1 MPSDALLS
9 YYEGELAAL
18 RELAAEFARVHPR
31 AAGRLRLTG
40 EAVEDPH
47 VERLLEGT
55 AFLAARVQQRLD
67 DEVPELSDALLELLA
82 PGLLWP
88 VPSMTTLRLSPR
100 PDARAPVQL
109 PRGQMLAT
117 EPVLGEPV
125 RFSLCYDTTLWPLRI
140 EAARL
145 AGQPFAAPPHP
156 LAAGAAACL
165 QISLRTPAEDL
176 GFADLGLDRLR
187 LHLTGGSGP
196 TGQLYELLAGSTLGV
211 ALAGGADDPLPT
223 PLGPEALRPVGFA
236 PEEAVLPWPRRSFAG
251 HRLLAEYFAFPQK
264 FLYFDLDGLERR
276 TLTHRS
282 DRLEVFVYLSR
293 AVPDLERAV
302 GAASFALGCTPAANV
317 FPQRCEPITLDGTQ
331 SDWLVLPDAA
341 RPDAFEVC
349 GIESVRESR
358 PDGSW
363 RSVLPFYRLAER
375 KASSAGGAGGGPGEE
390 RAPAVWLARRLP
402 APPGLRGTE
411 MRLALRDPDFDPAA
425 PADATLTVE
434 ALCCNRDLP
443 EHLPFG
449 AGQPSL
455 SMVGAAPVGAVEC
468 LSAPTPTLRPG
479 LRDRS
484 AWRLISHLS
493 LNHLSVAGGEQ
504 AAMALREMLRLHD
517 LRGAPETAAAIAGLV
532 GAEAAPGIARLPKLR
547 PGAFARGL
555 DVTLTFEAQAWRA
568 GGLYLLA
575 AVLERFLALQASIN
589 AFVRTRAVLRGRAG
603 LAAEWPA
610 RSGTRA
616 LL

>member
-1 MPSDALLS
+1 MPSDSLLG

-18 RELAAEFARVHPR
+18 RELAAEFAKAHPR
-31 AAGRLRLTG
+31 AAGRLRLTA
-40 EAVEDPH
+40 ESVEDPH
-47 VERLLEGT
+47 VERLLEGA
-55 AFLAARVQQRLD
+55 AFLAARVQQHLD

-88 VPSMTTLRLSPR
+88 VPSMTTLRFSPR
-100 PDARAPVQL
+100 ADARAPVHL
-109 PRGQMLAT
+109 RRGQTLAT
-117 EPVLGEPV
+117 EPVHGEPV
-125 RFSLCYDTTLWPLRI
+125 RFSTCYDTTLWPLRI

-145 AGQPFAAPPHP
+145 SGQPFAAPPHP

-165 QISLRTPAEDL
+165 QVSLRTAAEGL
-176 GFADLGLDRLR
+176 GFAELGLDRLR
-187 LHLTGGSGP
+187 LHLVGGSGL
-196 TGQLYELLAGSTLGV
+196 TGQLYELLAGATLGI
-211 ALAGGADDPLPT
+211 ALASGPEDPRPT
-223 PLGPEALRPVGFA
+223 ALGPEALRPVGFA

-264 FLYFDLDGLERR
+264 FLYLDLDGLERR
-276 TLTHRS
+276 TLTHQA

-293 AVPDLERAV
+293 ALPDLERVV
-302 GAASFALGCTPAANV
+302 GAASFALGCTPAVNV
-317 FPQRCEPITLDGTQ
+317 FPHRCEPITLDGTQ
-331 SDWLVLPDAA
+331 SDWLVLPDAG

-349 GIESVRESR
+349 GVESVRESR

-363 RSVLPFYRLAER
+363 RRVLPFYRLAER
-375 KASSAGGAGGGPGEE
+375 TAAAGGSGGAGEE

-402 APPGLRGTE
+402 APLDLRGTE

-449 AGQPSL
+449 GGQPRL
-455 SMVGAAPVGAVEC
+455 SMLGADAVPVEAVEC

-484 AWRLISHLS
+484 AWRLVSHLS

-504 AAMALREMLRLHD
+504 AALALREMLRLHD

-532 GAEAAPGIARLPKLR
+532 GAEAEPGIARLPKVR

-575 AVLERFLALQASIN
+575 AVLERFLALQASVN
-589 AFVRTRAVLRGRAG
+589 AFVRTRVVLRGRAG
-603 LAAEWPA
+603 TAAEWPA